1 MTNLFNSFFSYVNRW
16 LFSTNA
22 KDIAILYLFF
32 GLISGMLGAVFSFI
46 IRMELS
52 GPGSQFLAG
61 NNQLYNVAITSHGVL
76 MIFFFIIP
84 ALFGAFGNYLV
95 PLMIGAPDV
104 AYPRVN
110 NFTFWL
116 LPPALILMLLST
128 LSEEGPGTGWT
139 VIYQDKLSWFFVYLM
154 SFTLTY
160 HYSLL
165 YSNNSLKHCSMRETP
180 LSEVNTLNQ
189 MNKISSFLD
198 VKMSL
203 TWGQSAWFCNNIK
216 FIMPSETTRSAFN
229 QTKLNNNLNKYSN
242 NLISKNSYIKYYNK
256 FDFEQWLIGII
267 DANGYFYINKEG
279 SCNFYFKIIINKYN
293 LPLLYF
299 IKSRLGVGY
308 IRLPNNNISYC
319 TYQLKN
325 PKHIIESILPIL
337 EKYPLLSSKYFYYI
351 KFKNALLI
359 YNDSTL
365 TLNEKK
371 SLISYFEIINLP
383 VNFIAPI
390 WNKVNYRVNSKDEAL
405 KVISKS
411 WLIGYL
417 ESEGNFSIMS
427 KGSDRKVHVFKIIKK
442 MDSILLRSIA
452 LILHIKFYNKQTYI
466 MVTTQNKGS
475 ILSLID
481 YLKNT
486 MKGIKSLEY
495 RIWSRS
501 FLKTKQDN
509 IQLSKI
515 QKLMNN
521 IPSIRLD
528 KNLKIKKV
536 FKNDI

>member
-1 MTNLFNSFFSYVNRW
+1 M
-16 LFSTNA
+16 
-22 KDIAILYLFF
+22 
-32 GLISGMLGAVFSFI
+32 
-46 IRMELS
+46 
-52 GPGSQFLAG
+52 
-61 NNQLYNVAITSHGVL
+61 
-76 MIFFFIIP
+76 
-84 ALFGAFGNYLV
+84 
-95 PLMIGAPDV
+95 
-104 AYPRVN
+104 
-110 NFTFWL
+110 
-116 LPPALILMLLST
+116 
-128 LSEEGPGTGWT
+128 
-139 VIYQDKLSWFFVYLM
+139 YQDKLSWFFVYLM

-160 HYSLL
+160 HHSLL
-165 YSNNSLKHCSMRETP
+165 YSNNFLKHCSMRETP

-189 MNKISSFLD
+189 MNKTSSFLD

-203 TWGQSAWFCNNIK
+203 TWGQSAWFYNNIK

-242 NLISKNSYIKYYNK
+242 NFISKNSYIKYYNK

-299 IKSRLGVGY
+299 IKSRLGVGW

-442 MDSILLRSIA
+442 MDSIILRSIA
-452 LILHIKFYNKQTYI
+452 LILDIKFYNKQTYI

-475 ILSLID
+475 ILSLIH